1 MSNLSRVYRPKTFA
15 DIYGQSQVIET
26 LRREVEQNKIG
37 HAYLFSGPRGI
48 GKTTAARIFA
58 KAINCDSPK
67 SGEPC
72 LECASCKRIAD
83 NQAID
88 LIEIDA
94 ASHRGVTEVQE
105 SIIDHIKF
113 LPASLKRKVYILD
126 EAHMLTDHA
135 WNALLKTIE
144 EPPDYA
150 VFIFATT
157 ERHKVPATI
166 VSRCQRFEFSR
177 IEPQEIIK
185 RLQSLAE
192 QEKVK
197 VDDEV
202 MATIASKTEGCL
214 RDAENLLGQLMSLGE
229 KKITPEIAA
238 IVIPPSQKPIAAE
251 LLDEVLSHDVTKIL
265 EHIEELENQGTSF
278 IPLFD
283 DLIFSV
289 RELLIAKNV
298 PKHAERLKTGTEADK
313 KLVSLLDKAE
323 TGDLVQASHILMERR
338 REAKHGI
345 DPRFALELGLVAIA
359 TLSNDVGRL
368 GRATCDDDSSFNQQK
383 QTEQLQDSG
392 ITIKEEGTNANEGL
406 TIKDEINPSS
416 QPQAANSE
424 VEGAVPSPVA
434 SNIADDTVESFP
446 KIEDPSSK
454 IQVLADPERSRGG
467 GSSFGVRLEDVRR
480 IWSNLLLQFE
490 DHKSLLFILKP
501 ARIVNVENNCI
512 SLKLEFAF
520 HKKSLE
526 NAKNKQLIENRIAKL
541 LNVDQIT
548 VRGVIDEVVEEE
560 STTLTVKDTANSLID
575 AFGGEL
581 VG

>member
-1 MSNLSRVYRPKTFA
+1 MSNLSRVYRPKVFA
-15 DIYGQSQVIET
+15 DISGQSQVIET
-26 LRREVEQNKIG
+26 LRREVLQNKIG

-58 KAINCDSPK
+58 KAINCENPK
-67 SGEPC
+67 KGEPC
-72 LECASCKRIAD
+72 LECSACLRIAG

-177 IEPQEIIK
+177 IEQPVIVE
-185 RLQSLAE
+185 RLQMLTD
-192 QEKVK
+192 QEKIK
-197 VDDEV
+197 VEPEV
-202 MATIASKTEGCL
+202 LATIASKTEGCL

-229 KKITPEIAA
+229 KKITSDIAA

-251 LLDEVLSHDVTKIL
+251 LIAEALTHDVTKIL
-265 EHIEELENQGTSF
+265 EHIAELENQGTSF

-283 DLIFSV
+283 DLISSV

-298 PKHAERLKTGTEADK
+298 PKQAERLKTGTEADK
-313 KLVSLLDKAE
+313 SLANLIPMAE
-323 TGDLVQASHILMERR
+323 TRDLVQASHILMERR

-359 TLSNDVGRL
+359 TLSQDVGRL
-368 GRATCDDDSSFNQQK
+368 GRATSDDQTSFNQQK
-383 QTEQLQDSG
+383 QTEPVRSNE
-392 ITIKEEGTNANEGL
+392 TTKELNNEDNNGV
-406 TIKDEINPSS
+406 EIIPD
-416 QPQAANSE
+416 PVSE
-424 VEGAVPSPVA
+424 SPTTPEIV
-434 SNIADDTVESFP
+434 VL
-446 KIEDPSSK
+446 EDPE
-454 IQVLADPERSRGG
+454 PSRGG
-467 GSSFGVRLEDVRR
+467 SSSLGVRIEDVRR
-480 IWSNLLLQFE
+480 IWNQLLLQFE

-501 ARIVNVENNCI
+501 ARIVSVDSNCI

-541 LNVDQIT
+541 LNTDQI
-548 VRGVIDEVVEEE
+548 VVKGVIDEVVAEE
-560 STTLTVKDTANSLID
+560 STVLSVKDTANSLID
-575 AFGGEL
+575 AFGGEII
-581 VG
+581 G

>member
-58 KAINCDSPK
+58 KAINCESPK
-67 SGEPC
+67 AGEPC

-177 IEPQEIIK
+177 IEPHVIIK

-202 MATIASKTEGCL
+202 LATIAAKTEGCL

-229 KKITPEIAA
+229 KKITTDIAA

-265 EHIEELENQGTSF
+265 EHIDELENQGASF

-283 DLIFSV
+283 DLITSV

-298 PKHAERLKTGTEADK
+298 PKQAERLKTGTEADK
-313 KLVSLLDKAE
+313 KLVSLLAKAE

-345 DPRFALELGLVAIA
+345 DPRFALELGLTAIA
-359 TLSNDVGRL
+359 ISSDQDKRL
-368 GRATCDDDSSFNQQK
+368 TIKEEKPSFKEQK
-383 QTEQLQDSG
+383 QTEQSQDSG
-392 ITIKEEGTNANEGL
+392 FRIKEEEVSSNE
-406 TIKDEINPSS
+406 EINELKNEDDRSEEIIIAELDPNLESTS
-416 QPQAANSE
+416 VPNVQVRGTLSE
-424 VEGAVPSPVA
+424 VR
-434 SNIADDTVESFP
+434 
-446 KIEDPSSK
+446 IED
-454 IQVLADPERSRGG
+454 VH
-467 GSSFGVRLEDVRR
+467 R
-480 IWSNLLLQFE
+480 IWSKLLLEFE

-501 ARIVNVENNCI
+501 ARVVSVENNCI
-512 SLKLEFAF
+512 ALKLEFAF

-541 LNVDQIT
+541 LNLDQIT
-548 VRGVIDEVVEEE
+548 VRGVIDEVVAEE
-560 STTLTVKDTANSLID
+560 STVLSVKNTANTLID

-581 VG
+581 VN